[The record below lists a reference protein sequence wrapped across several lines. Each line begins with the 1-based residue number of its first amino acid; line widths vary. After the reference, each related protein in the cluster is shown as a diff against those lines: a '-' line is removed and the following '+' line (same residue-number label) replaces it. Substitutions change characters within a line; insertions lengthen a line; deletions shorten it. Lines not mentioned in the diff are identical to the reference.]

1 MLKQQVVVV
10 RPYGKRIRDL
20 VFGLLEE
27 FGCDMEHAM
36 KVAPGT
42 SDQAAIDEVI
52 HSRATV
58 LLVPFHGH
66 RDETGS
72 MINGLTFLAKLVEQK
87 GSCPWRVVMP
97 VSRVGRAGFMLAEAR
112 LADKTF
118 GGQLTVVLVEEISET
133 ITRKQIQKHLA
144 DRR

>member
-1 MLKQQVVVV
+1 MV
-10 RPYGKRIRDL
+10 RPYGKRIREL
-20 VFGLLEE
+20 VFDLLEE
-27 FGCDMEHAM
+27 FGCDMEHAT
-36 KVAPGT
+36 KIAPGT
-42 SDQAAIDEVI
+42 PDQAAIDEVI

-66 RDETGS
+66 RDETGT
-72 MINGLTFLAKLVEQK
+72 MINGLTFLTKLVAQK

-118 GGQLTVVLVEEISET
+118 GGQLTVVPVEEISKSG
-133 ITRKQIQKHLA
+133 TREHIQKHLA
-144 DRR
+144 EQR